1 MEKKVGEKMQEEV
14 NEKTVA
20 LCVKGGKIS
29 AEILKTAMRKFLHSM
44 EQARSEKGKKH
55 TRAPNQ
61 KKDVVSHGKQSI
73 KKLQKGGS
81 QLTNIEITEKNIKSF
96 EKVARKYGVD
106 YSLKKDKSVTPPRYL
121 VIFRAKDV
129 DTMTVAF
136 KEYAGVAMKK
146 EQRVSIRKKLQLA
159 KERVAKHREREKS
172 KDKDRG
178 EVL

>member
-1 MEKKVGEKMQEEV
+1 MQEEV

-44 EQARSEKGKKH
+44 EQARSEKGKKR

-136 KEYAGVAMKK
+136 KEYAGVSMKK

>member
-55 TRAPNQ
+55 TRAPDQ

-106 YSLKKDKSVTPPRYL
+106 YSLKKLLDEGEKAEAVLDAAAHRGGTEGK
-121 VIFRAKDV
+121 AGQ
-129 DTMTVAF
+129 F
-136 KEYAGVAMKK
+136 K
-146 EQRVSIRKKLQLA
+146 
-159 KERVAKHREREKS
+159 
-172 KDKDRG
+172 
-178 EVL
+178 

>member
-1 MEKKVGEKMQEEV
+1 MQEEV

-29 AEILKTAMRKFLHSM
+29 AEILKTAIRKFLHSM

-55 TRAPNQ
+55 TRAPDQ

-121 VIFRAKDV
+121 V

-136 KEYAGVAMKK
+136 KEYAGVSMKK